1 MSRRRID
8 LVTGAGLLLL
18 TGLTA
23 RLYALTV
30 QRHEE
35 LRLRAERRSRKVE
48 VFEPRRGQMLDRNGR
63 PFGTDRPA
71 RVVTLD
77 LPDLDPALSFVSPM
91 AYTLRISRPQALVL
105 LRQARARLRSEIAG
119 DPEREE
125 DRVVLCR
132 YPKEEFGRAKR
143 ISRRIPHLRAEL
155 DAEGAALVCQA
166 SVLVRR
172 DRVLARLSE
181 LAEVPVGELRARV
194 EARVDEV
201 HALEERD
208 ERLLA
213 WRETVTVVEGDDAD
227 FAVAARLA
235 ERAFELPG
243 VQIESRHVRRYPFG
257 EVAVHLLGF
266 MGKPSP
272 EERRRDLAAKRILD
286 AYGDPLDLLAG
297 STAPLPSDLR
307 LLREEYGR
315 AGLERAYDK
324 RLRGLPGAKV
334 VVRDVRG
341 NVRRVVREDSP
352 QVGEDLE
359 LTLDVE
365 IQRAA
370 EAALDE
376 ALQRHGTPSAG
387 GAAVLYD
394 IRTGEVLSL
403 ASAPRYEVRRFKEP
417 GYFKGIREDPRR
429 PQLHRAVMAYPPGS
443 TWKILSCFAMTAPYG
458 SDAGGVPL
466 GPPAELAEGQEPV
479 AALPPGWTT
488 VCERRMHRNQRRFTC
503 EGYHGR
509 IGMQRAIE
517 RSCNIFFFRAADKIG
532 LAPIKL
538 WGDTLGMGQRIGVG
552 IPGEQGGL
560 VPAPGYKEALYQ
572 RQGRSLQAWV
582 ERVHD
587 LQQAPAFDPAA
598 FSAARA
604 RLSRAAFWYRN
615 RGRDRVVRTGD
626 VRNSIIGQ
634 GDVLATPLQVAAIAA
649 LVAGEGRFARPRILR
664 SEPASLSEVALD
676 PEVLHNVKEGMRRVV
691 TRGTASKHRIGLRSL
706 DVAGKTGTAERA
718 GDHPNV
724 AWFMGYYPASAPEVA
739 FAVVVDRTRG
749 HGGDV
754 CGPVTRSLLEAY
766 EKARGG
772 QLR

>member
-1 MSRRRID
+1 VSRRRID
-8 LVTGAGLLLL
+8 FVTGAGLLLL

-48 VFEPRRGQMLDRNGR
+48 VFEPRRGPIVDRAGR
-63 PFGTDRPA
+63 PLAIDRPA

-77 LPDLDPALSFVSPM
+77 LPELDPALSFVSPI
-91 AYTLRISRPQALVL
+91 AYTLRIPRSQALSL
-105 LRQARARLRSEIAG
+105 LRQARHKLGQEIAR
-119 DPEREE
+119 DPESEE
-125 DRVVLCR
+125 GRVVLCR

-155 DAEGAALVCQA
+155 DADGAALVCQA
-166 SVLVRR
+166 SVLARR
-172 DRVLARLSE
+172 NRVLSRLSQ
-181 LAEVPVGELRARV
+181 LAEVSRDELQRKV

-201 HALEERD
+201 HSFEERD

-227 FAVAARLA
+227 FAVAARLS

-243 VQIESRHVRRYPFG
+243 VQIEARHLRRYPFG

-272 EERRRDLAAKRILD
+272 QERRRDLAANRILD

-297 STAPLPSDLR
+297 STKPLPNDLR
-307 LLREEYGR
+307 LLREQYGR
-315 AGLERAYDK
+315 AALERHYDK
-324 RLRGLPGAKV
+324 RLRGHPGAKV

-341 NVRRVVREDSP
+341 NVRRVVREEAP

-387 GAAVLYD
+387 AAAVLFD
-394 IRTGEVLSL
+394 IHTGEVLSL
-403 ASAPRYEVRRFKEP
+403 ASAPRYEVRRFKEQ
-417 GYFKGIREDPRR
+417 GYYKGVREDPRR

-443 TWKILSCFAMTAPYG
+443 TWKILSCFAMTSP
-458 SDAGGVPL
+458 DGVPG
-466 GPPAELAEGQEPV
+466 GPAPVLAEGEEPV

-488 VCERRMHRNQRRFTC
+488 VCQKRMHRKQRSFTC
-503 EGYHGR
+503 EGYHGE

-532 LAPIKL
+532 LAPIQR
-538 WGDTLGMGQRIGVG
+538 WGQAIGMGKPIGVG
-552 IPGEQGGL
+552 IPGERGGL
-560 VPAPGYKEALYQ
+560 VPGPGYKEALYL

-587 LQQAPAFDPAA
+587 IQQAPVFDLAA
-598 FSAARA
+598 FGEARA

-615 RGRDRVVRTGD
+615 YGRDRVVRTGD

-634 GDVLATPLQVAAIAA
+634 GDVLATPLQVASIAA
-649 LVAGEGRFARPRILR
+649 LVGGEGRFARPRILQN
-664 SEPASLSEVALD
+664 EPPSLSEVSLD
-676 PEVLHNVKEGMRRVV
+676 PDVLHNVKEGMRRVV
-691 TRGTASKHRIGLRSL
+691 LRGTASKRSIGLRSL

-724 AWFMGYYPASAPEVA
+724 AWFMGYYPASNPEVA

-749 HGGDV
+749 HGGGV
-754 CGPVTRSLLEAY
+754 CGPVTRKLLEAY

-772 QLR
+772 KLR

>member
-23 RLYALTV
+23 RLYGLTV

-35 LRLRAERRSRKVE
+35 LRLRAERRSRKIE
-48 VFEPRRGQMLDRNGR
+48 VFEPRRGPILARGGR
-63 PFGTDRPA
+63 PLAIDLPA

-77 LPDLDPALSFVSPM
+77 LPDLDPALSFVSPV
-91 AYTLRISRPQALVL
+91 AYTLRIPRVKALRL
-105 LRQARARLRSEIAG
+105 LRESREQLRLEIAR
-119 DPEREE
+119 DPESEE
-125 DRVVLCR
+125 GRVVLCR

-155 DAEGAALVCQA
+155 DADGAALVCQA
-166 SVLVRR
+166 SVLARR
-172 DRVLARLSE
+172 DRVLARLSQ
-181 LAEVPVGELRARV
+181 LAEVPVAELRSRV

-213 WRETVTVVEGDDAD
+213 WRETVAVAEGDHAD
-227 FAVAARLA
+227 FDVAARLS

-272 EERRRDLAAKRILD
+272 KERRRDLAANRILD

-297 STAPLPSDLR
+297 STEPLPNDLR
-307 LLREEYGR
+307 LLREQYGR
-315 AGLERAYDK
+315 AALERHYDK
-324 RLRGLPGAKV
+324 RLRGHPGAKV

-341 NVRRVVREDSP
+341 NVRRVVREEAP

-359 LTLDVE
+359 LTLDVDV
-365 IQRAA
+365 QRAA

-387 GAAVLYD
+387 GAAVLFD
-394 IRTGEVLSL
+394 IRSGEVLSL

-417 GYFKGIREDPRR
+417 GYFAGIRDDPRR
-429 PQLHRAVMAYPPGS
+429 PQLHRATMAYPPGS
-443 TWKILSCFAMTAPYG
+443 TWKILSCFAMTSPDGLPGGPAP
-458 SDAGGVPL
+458 V
-466 GPPAELAEGQEPV
+466 LAEGEEPV
-479 AALPPGWTT
+479 EALPPGWTT
-488 VCERRMHRNQRRFTC
+488 VCQQRMHRNQRSFTC
-503 EGYHGR
+503 EGFHGR

-532 LAPIKL
+532 LAPIQR
-538 WGDTLGMGQRIGVG
+538 WGQGIGMGKPIGLG
-552 IPGEQGGL
+552 IPSEQAGL
-560 VPAPGYKEALYQ
+560 VPGPNYKEALYL

-582 ERVHD
+582 ERLHD
-587 LQQAPAFDPAA
+587 IQQAPVFDPAA
-598 FSAARA
+598 FGAARA

-615 RGRDRVVRTGD
+615 YGRDRVVRTGD

-649 LVAGEGRFARPRILR
+649 LVGGEGRFARPRILQN
-664 SEPASLSEVALD
+664 EPPSLTEVSLD
-676 PEVLHNVKEGMRRVV
+676 PDVLHNVKEGMRRVV
-691 TRGTASKHRIGLRSL
+691 KRGTASKRSIGLRSL

-718 GDHPNV
+718 GDNPNV
-724 AWFMGYYPASAPEVA
+724 AWFMGYYPASNPEVA

-754 CGPVTRSLLEAY
+754 CGPVTRALLEAY
-766 EKARGG
+766 EKSRGG
-772 QLR
+772 ELR